1 MNTVLMQAAQQ
12 ANLGWLLGVNTVLF
26 MTLFVGWSVWLWSPA
41 QTSALEAA
49 SRLPLEE
56 K

>member
-1 MNTVLMQAAQQ
+1 MNSVLMQAADT
-12 ANLGWLLGVNTVLF
+12 ASLGWILGVTTALFMVLF
-26 MTLFVGWSVWLWSPA
+26 AGWVVWLWSPA
-41 QTSALEAA
+41 QVGAMEDA